1 MANTHN
7 NDRQEAI
14 IALSAAVLIPELYKV
29 LQEIAGGLSDSSESS
44 TSSSSSTSNS
54 SISINENEV
63 LLQALDIL
71 LNNRYLH
78 YRRYIPKSPKLAD
91 LILHVYKHHYK
102 REFRK
107 YTRMNPQTF
116 DTLVQCL
123 EGQSVFQNHS
133 SSGQQQLEVLLQVLI
148 TLIRVGHYGN
158 GAASSKIALMCG
170 VGTGTV
176 DLCTRRVFEAI
187 QSSEL
192 QSRHI
197 RWPTEAERE
206 EAKQQIEQKCR
217 LPEWR
222 HGWCIVDGTLV
233 PLFQKP
239 TFYGEA
245 FFDRKSNYSMNV
257 QIINTPNGQIIDFA
271 SGFRGSRNDRHC
283 FKFTRLWNDH
293 EVLLNEGE

>member
-1 MANTHN
+1 MY
-7 NDRQEAI
+7 
-14 IALSAAVLIPELYKV
+14 S
-29 LQEIAGGLSDSSESS
+29 
-44 TSSSSSTSNS
+44 
-54 SISINENEV
+54 
-63 LLQALDIL
+63 
-71 LNNRYLH
+71 
-78 YRRYIPKSPKLAD
+78 
-91 LILHVYKHHYK
+91 
-102 REFRK
+102 
-107 YTRMNPQTF
+107 
-116 DTLVQCL
+116 
-123 EGQSVFQNHS
+123 
-133 SSGQQQLEVLLQVLI
+133 
-148 TLIRVGHYGN
+148 
-158 GAASSKIALMCG
+158 

-206 EAKQQIEQKCR
+206 EAKQQIEQKYR

-293 EVLLNEGE
+293 EVLLNEGEWCWADSGYYLYDWLILPFRSPENTTRRNRTFNFHLSQLRIGSEHAIGYLKGRFQSLKELRVLIKSEEDIAFATVWINTCIIIHAFCLDQEVNFIDQEWLEDGYTFEQGLRANNDIQEPENESTKAREQTLANRRAKREELKAVLMRNIDKIA